1 MGAGNSN
8 ISVIVNDDVDR
19 VSTNRGS
26 LTSTMTNPS
35 SSSASSSQAPQAQK
49 PISQSP
55 SSLPSPSAPP
65 PPLKG
70 YLLKYTNLAKG
81 YNTRWFVL
89 RGGVLSYYRRQE
101 DESVAS
107 RGAISMRSAGVRV
120 SPSDKLRFE
129 IFSGSPSNPAST
141 PSPSSQSQRWY
152 LKANHPIEANRWI
165 SAIEEWKAWARQH
178 QPGQSA
184 SASAQEAQHTQ
195 VQVGLG
201 KPSMDSTSES
211 LRPSISSTNRFIGG
225 LQSTIRKKTRKAT
238 SSVKSS
244 SNTTP
249 GSVSDAESFHRQSG
263 SIHGI
268 QSEAESGISGLSGGR
283 PREGKEKAESR
294 FGYTD
299 VSDGEEDEDGD
310 VDQDDDQK
318 EEFQGEIGEDVEET
332 ETTTEF
338 ILPYAD
344 TYEQQSKSIFHQL
357 ESIKHLDVPSFSS
370 LSMLETLI
378 SQYISMSNSRETSLQ
393 THLATSHSSLTQTR
407 KTLRST
413 RKTLASTRYALR
425 ESETKRKALEAT
437 VKQARRAQKAWEESM
452 KVVLEEEQGLEKE
465 LKRTSRNF
473 GSLKSSRR
481 ESRRMGTAGSPTRSM
496 MMATGQR
503 SPSSG
508 GFDSTVGRTGRRMT
522 LPRGY
527 EEDDGLKTP
536 TVYDEQ
542 FDRVA
547 MIPDVVMN
555 QAGEV
560 EDKYE
565 DADADSEDEDDEDE
579 FFDAIESNNIPNLV
593 VPAQLQLQPSNPSLS
608 LLSTTKPIAPL
619 ASSVTSSITSVYFT
633 PTSSQTSST
642 IAVSSSSSSPSASS
656 LLSSSPVSIPTSTFH
671 TQYAPYAHLRTSLS
685 LSTSRPAASLWS
697 ALKNSIGKDLTKIS
711 FPVYFNEPTS
721 MLQRMAEDMEFSEC
735 LDIASNTPSPHL
747 RIAYIAA
754 FAMSNYSST
763 IGRIAKPFNPMLGE
777 TFEYVYL
784 GEGANEPELDLDIGG
799 SGGRVGKAE
808 RVHERG
814 QQGKQGYR
822 YVSEQVSHHP
832 PISACWAESF
842 GMIEAENGEGTLGK
856 GSKILKTGWRYFG
869 EVDAQNK
876 FMGKSFEIRPTGVAH
891 VELRIP
897 KAWTVDDRASEVV
910 EDEDEDGVT
919 DEMITEH
926 YTWKKVTTSVS
937 GFILGSPTID
947 HYGDMLITNHHTSSQ
962 CILTFKP
969 RGWRGKDAYEIAGR
983 VISSTGE
990 PVYDIA
996 GKWDSQLVMRPV
1008 HQASSGQVHGPHSQ
1022 EYILLWR
1029 NTLKPAGTPFNLTPF
1044 AVTLNDLPSIPVS
1057 HELIQD
1063 KTKMPEDRALSLR
1076 SSLPPTDSRLRPDQR
1091 AFEMGFWDL
1100 ANVLKGNQ
1108 EEKQRERRRKR
1119 ERELEGASSDKHHH
1133 QPRWFR
1139 AETDGDT
1146 GERVWMPVREDDSG
1160 KVEYW
1165 VERERIWRAVREGSL
1180 SVVRKGS
1187 DRKGEEG
1194 KWKNVEAIFI
1204 DEPEELRDGRVLDSV

>member
-1 MGAGNSN
+1 
-8 ISVIVNDDVDR
+8 
-19 VSTNRGS
+19 
-26 LTSTMTNPS
+26 MTNPS
-35 SSSASSSQAPQAQK
+35 SSSSSSQTPQSQQ

-55 SSLPSPSAPP
+55 SSSSSSPSAPP

-141 PSPSSQSQRWY
+141 SSPSSQSQRWY

-195 VQVGLG
+195 VQ
-201 KPSMDSTSES
+201 
-211 LRPSISSTNRFIGG
+211 
-225 LQSTIRKKTRKAT
+225 
-238 SSVKSS
+238 
-244 SNTTP
+244 
-249 GSVSDAESFHRQSG
+249 
-263 SIHGI
+263 
-268 QSEAESGISGLSGGR
+268 
-283 PREGKEKAESR
+283 KAESR

-318 EEFQGEIGEDVEET
+318 EEFQGEIGDDVEET

-357 ESIKHLDVPSFSS
+357 ESNKHLDVPSFSS

-378 SQYISMSNSRETSLQ
+378 SQYITI
-393 THLATSHSSLTQTR
+393 
-407 KTLRST
+407 
-413 RKTLASTRYALR
+413 YALR
-425 ESETKRKALEAT
+425 ESETKRKALEST

-481 ESRRMGTAGSPTRSM
+481 ESRRLGTAGSPTRSM

-503 SPSSG
+503 SP
-508 GFDSTVGRTGRRMT
+508 T
-522 LPRGY
+522 
-527 EEDDGLKTP
+527 
-536 TVYDEQ
+536 
-542 FDRVA
+542 

-560 EDKYE
+560 EDKDE

-579 FFDAIESNNIPNLV
+579 FFDAIESNNIPNL
-593 VPAQLQLQPSNPSLS
+593 
-608 LLSTTKPIAPL
+608 
-619 ASSVTSSITSVYFT
+619 
-633 PTSSQTSST
+633 TSST
-642 IAVSSSSSSPSASS
+642 IAVPSSSSPSASS

-784 GEGANEPELDLDIGG
+784 GEE
-799 SGGRVGKAE
+799 
-808 RVHERG
+808 
-814 QQGKQGYR
+814 GKQGYR

-842 GMIEAENGEGTLGK
+842 
-856 GSKILKTGWRYFG
+856 GWRYFG

-910 EDEDEDGVT
+910 EDEDDDADTE
-919 DEMITEH
+919 EMITEH

-1044 AVTLNDLPSIPVS
+1044 AITLNDLPSILKNTPR
-1057 HELIQD
+1057 
-1063 KTKMPEDRALSLR
+1063 DRALSLR

-1108 EEKQRERRRKR
+1108 EEKQRERRRRR
-1119 ERELEGASSDKHHH
+1119 ERELEGLSSDKYHH

-1165 VERERIWRAVREGSL
+1165 VERERIWRA
-1180 SVVRKGS
+1180 
-1187 DRKGEEG
+1187 G

-1204 DEPEELRDGRVLDSV
+1204 DEPEELRDGRVLDSI